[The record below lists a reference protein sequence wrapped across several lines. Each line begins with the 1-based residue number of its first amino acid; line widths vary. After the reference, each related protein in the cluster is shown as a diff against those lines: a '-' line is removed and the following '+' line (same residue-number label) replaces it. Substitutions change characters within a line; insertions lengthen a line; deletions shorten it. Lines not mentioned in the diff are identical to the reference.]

1 MMRQTN
7 TRGVVK
13 ATVREQTHS
22 LIYEAQMDVAKPGS
36 EGRVVLADLVAVKHG
51 AVSTSMPRP
60 ATIWCAVERLS
71 PQARPPA
78 PFLAPVQHDSHH
90 ERPPLSQHC
99 VRAVLTGRDLL
110 RYPRIPNCQVQKLK
124 RPSLSC
130 PGKKAVSNNLPT
142 SCRPTTMP
150 ASLPLL
156 LTIFLEPPVS

>member
-1 MMRQTN
+1 MRQTN

-51 AVSTSMPRP
+51 AVGTSMPRP

-90 ERPPLSQHC
+90 ERPPLSQYC
-99 VRAVLTGRDLL
+99 VRAVLTGRSSALSAVKEL
-110 RYPRIPNCQVQKLK
+110 PGAKTQAPVFVVSRKKSRVKQ
-124 RPSLSC
+124 PS
-130 PGKKAVSNNLPT
+130 NLMST
-142 SCRPTTMP
+142 YHHASIP
-150 ASLPLL
+150 ASTLDHFP
-156 LTIFLEPPVS
+156 